1 LETVLGAPKLN
12 QQRASGHGALH
23 FLGIREGP
31 MAVVELTQDNLE
43 STIHDNDIVLIDF
56 WADWCG
62 PCKSFAPVYEK
73 VAENHPDIVFGKV
86 DIQQQEQVAQMFGIR
101 SIPTLAVFREQT
113 LIMLEAGAMPENT
126 LEQAIETVR
135 GLDMDEVREDL
146 KKRAEEAREQ
156 EQANG

>member
-1 LETVLGAPKLN
+1 
-12 QQRASGHGALH
+12 
-23 FLGIREGP
+23 

-43 STIHDNDIVLIDF
+43 STIRDNDIVLIDF

-62 PCKSFAPVYEK
+62 PCKQFAPVYEK
-73 VAENHPDIVFGKV
+73 VAENHPDIAFGKV
-86 DIQQQEQVAQMFGIR
+86 DIQQQEQIAQMFGIR

-135 GLDMDEVREDL
+135 GLDMDQVREDL
-146 KKRAEEAREQ
+146 KKRAEEAKQQ
-156 EQANG
+156 EQASG